1 MPPTT
6 PNRFATVLALAIGA
20 GLLLGASSPLPDLQ
34 TTPLDGGQIAYV
46 EVDKAAPVVVFEN
59 GLGGQ
64 LKAWNRVAPA
74 IAETNTIF
82 AYDRPGVG
90 ASTPTDRPRD
100 AAGIVEDLR
109 ALLKSRHLP
118 PPYIL
123 VGHSMGALDMQLYAR
138 RYPAE
143 VAGLVLVDSTHPKSF
158 SGPGS
163 MEKRGALSR
172 AALAIGLSASGK
184 AEFAALAQSG
194 SEVLSAPPIP
204 AAMPVVVITA
214 PDPAHTAIADYDN
227 AMRRDF
233 ANLYPG
239 ATMVE
244 VAGGHMVPQTHP
256 EAVIA
261 AIHEVLAKAAGR
273 LAPPP

>member
-1 MPPTT
+1 MS
-6 PNRFATVLALAIGA
+6 NRFVTVLVLAFGA
-20 GLLLGASSPLPDLQ
+20 SLLLGASGPLPGVR
-34 TTPLDGGQIAYV
+34 TMPLNGGQVAFV
-46 EVDKAAPVVVFEN
+46 EVDRAAPVVVFEN

-64 LKAWNRVAPA
+64 LKAWSKVAPA

-109 ALLKSRHLP
+109 ALLRSRHLP
-118 PPYIL
+118 PPYLL

-138 RYPAE
+138 RHPAE

-163 MEKRGALSR
+163 MENRGALSR
-172 AALAIGLSASGK
+172 AALAVGLSPSAK

-194 SEVLSAPPIP
+194 PEVLSAPPVP
-204 AAMPVVVITA
+204 AAVPVVVIVA
-214 PDPAHTAIADYDN
+214 PDPAHTPMADYDN
-227 AMRRDF
+227 AMRKDF

-239 ATMVE
+239 ATMIE
-244 VAGGHMVPQTHP
+244 VACGHNVPLTHP
-256 EAVIA
+256 EVVIA
-261 AIHEVLAKAAGR
+261 AIREVLGKAAR
-273 LAPPP
+273 R

>member
-163 MEKRGALSR
+163 MENGRALPGRAGDWSVRVRQGGVRRPGPERIGGVVGA
-172 AALAIGLSASGK
+172 A
-184 AEFAALAQSG
+184 
-194 SEVLSAPPIP
+194 
-204 AAMPVVVITA
+204 
-214 PDPAHTAIADYDN
+214 DPRRHAG
-227 AMRRDF
+227 RRDHRTRPS
-233 ANLYPG
+233 AYSNR
-239 ATMVE
+239 
-244 VAGGHMVPQTHP
+244 
-256 EAVIA
+256 
-261 AIHEVLAKAAGR
+261 R
-273 LAPPP
+273 L